1 MPAARLARLRRRA
14 RRVLV
19 AEAVAIAAMPP
30 AGVVAVFLIVGLAGF
45 GGWRADLAGLIAL
58 GLALRHAIRRYRPP
72 AAEAADRRI
81 ERDSR
86 LHHRPLAAYG
96 DAPALAGAAPL
107 WEAHRARTDRALA
120 TARVGLPRP
129 DFAAHDPFGLRFL
142 LLLGLIAAWAAAGSR
157 AGSRLAAS
165 VDFAS
170 PFARPGLAVQA
181 WITPPRW
188 AGATPRLIGA
198 GSGKVT
204 ALAGS
209 TLAIIVTGAGDAAPA
224 AWIGGKALGFAGI
237 GTGSFRA
244 RETLDRTT
252 TLRIGP
258 FWNRIARE
266 RITVIAPTPPRIG
279 FAAPPAPTADARR
292 VALAWRGASRYG
304 LTALRLVLRPVDA
317 PGARAD
323 RAALPV
329 AKPHGERI
337 AGSTRLDLLASPLA
351 GMTVDATLAAVN
363 RAGQTGRSAPAR
375 LALPA
380 PALHDPTA
388 RALEAIRQALA
399 RGEPGRPALAARLGT
414 LAATP
419 PGKLTPGTRAALA
432 RFAAG
437 FGPTAPDYAQA
448 EAGLW
453 TLVQRAEL
461 GTAYKA
467 TRQLD
472 AAARALHQALAR
484 ALAGHPMERARFQQL
499 MQQLDRAM
507 QARRDATKRSA
518 RGDQAQQAA
527 QRTAIDRLANQ
538 IRQELASGQTAQ
550 AARDM
555 ARLGQM
561 LNRLTAP
568 QASGSAAA
576 QQQQQQR
583 QAAARRLAAI
593 MREEA
598 KLMDRTARRGA
609 MPAPGGQPALPAQQ
623 GAAGLAQR
631 QEALRQQLADA
642 ARAMQGEGLPGQST
656 LGQGQ
661 RSMTAARD
669 ALGTG
674 DIPAA
679 LSGERQ
685 AIASLQQAAGA
696 LAAMAGQNPA
706 GGGPVAAGQNA
717 SGGEGA
723 FGNQNASDVSLGK
736 AGLHSAA
743 RQIEN
748 ALIHRDQRPGLP
760 TDAHRYYGRLLG
772 SE

>member
-86 LHHRPLAAYG
+86 LNHRPLAAYG
-96 DAPALAGAAPL
+96 DVPALAGAAPL

-120 TARVGLPRP
+120 IARVGLPRP
-129 DFAAHDPFGLRFL
+129 DFAAHDPFALRFL

-165 VDFAS
+165 VYFAS

-181 WITPPRW
+181 WITPPHW

-224 AWIGGKALGFAGI
+224 AWIGGKTLGFAGI

-279 FAAPPAPTADARR
+279 FAAPPAATADARR

-317 PGARAD
+317 PGAKAD

-472 AAARALHQALAR
+472 AAAQALHQALAR
-484 ALAGHPMERARFQQL
+484 ALAGHPMVRARFQQL

-507 QARRDATKRSA
+507 QARRDAA
-518 RGDQAQQAA
+518 PAAA
-527 QRTAIDRLANQ
+527 QASKAQRSAIDRLAGR
-538 IRQELASGQTAQ
+538 IRQELTSGQTAQ
-550 AARDM
+550 AERDM
-555 ARLGQM
+555 ARLGRM

-568 QASGSAAA
+568 QASPAAAAA
-576 QQQQQQR
+576 QRQR
-583 QAAARRLAAI
+583 QAATRRLAAI

-609 MPAPGGQPALPAQQ
+609 MPALGGQPALPAQQ

-631 QEALRQQLADA
+631 QEALRQQLADT

-717 SGGEGA
+717 AGGEGA

-748 ALIHRDQRPGLP
+748 ALIDRDQRPGLP
-760 TDAHRYYGRLLG
+760 AAAHRYYGRLLG